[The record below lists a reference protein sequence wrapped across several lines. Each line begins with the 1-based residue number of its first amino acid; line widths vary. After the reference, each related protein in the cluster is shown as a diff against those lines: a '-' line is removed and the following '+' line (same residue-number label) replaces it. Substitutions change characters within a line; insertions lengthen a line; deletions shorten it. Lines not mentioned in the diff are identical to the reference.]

1 MNDCVEKLQRKNYK
15 ERITK
20 KELQRKNRKAENRKA
35 ENRKAEN
42 RNADN
47 REAVIIKHKSIERL
61 YHVYRQIRQKTYLHR
76 LQNQERF

>member
-15 ERITK
+15 ERIAK
-20 KELQRKNRKAENRKA
+20 KELQRKNRKA